1 MVAVFSGGF
10 EMEDAPRCAH
20 QPSKR
25 SVLPSVWR
33 ASVICIAL
41 CASTGNLRSQ
51 CPDTGETKVIKPTQ
65 GSGYYFYRFL
75 GDSSFRYFLDGKT
88 FSFNEKDD
96 PGRTFIFIDD
106 FAYESNLTNRADLEK
121 YVQSSEA
128 VDVLRAQAK
137 HEQEDFKRGVPSMV
151 ITDYGPSATK
161 NADGSDGRLF
171 YLWKKENAA
180 GDKATTQYLVSTLIK
195 GGVVVLSVMPLKA
208 SLTEDDVFLQIRT
221 YTSRFD
227 MLTSN
232 QCARALSAPTS
243 R

>member
-1 MVAVFSGGF
+1 
-10 EMEDAPRCAH
+10 MEEVPRCVR
-20 QPSKR
+20 PLSWKGL
-25 SVLPSVWR
+25 SPSVGR

-41 CASTGNLRSQ
+41 FACTGSLRAQ

-65 GSGYYFYRFL
+65 GGGYYFYRFL

-88 FSFNEKDD
+88 FSFNDKDH
-96 PGRTFIFIDD
+96 PGRTFVFIDD
-106 FAYESNLTNRADLEK
+106 FAYESNLTSRSDLEN
-121 YVQSSEA
+121 YVKSSDD
-128 VDVLRAQAK
+128 VDILRSQAK
-137 HEQEDFKRGVPSMV
+137 HEQEDFKRIVPSMV
-151 ITDYGPSATK
+151 ITDYGPSALK

-171 YLWKKENAA
+171 YLWKKVNSA
-180 GDKATTQYLVSTLIK
+180 GDKETTQYLVSTLIK

-208 SLTEDDVFLQIRT
+208 SLTEDEVFLQIRT

-227 MLTSN
+227 MLTSD